1 MEVHP
6 DFDAGEVARTVALA
20 VSNLH
25 TRSQSSDSGNDETP
39 LVRNR
44 GRPDMNVN
52 TEFDPDDRNNL
63 VSSGRTGWICR
74 FIITNNILISLL
86 ESSILCFRGR
96 FYI

>member
-39 LVRNR
+39 LVKHK
-44 GRPDMNVN
+44 GRAEMNTN
-52 TEFDPDDRNNL
+52 SEYDTEDKQKL
-63 VSSGRTGWICR
+63 VSENRSRW
-74 FIITNNILISLL
+74 
-86 ESSILCFRGR
+86 ESKL
-96 FYI
+96 FY